1 MGAPGTAEG
10 MEIHASAPRPLALAA
25 LAVAV
30 VALPGCTDD
39 ARVGTGGQS
48 QRGPGD
54 SLTGQGVE
62 IVRGGFV
69 PELVAV
75 GPAQAVT
82 FVNRDDISH
91 RIAKMSGP
99 GRDFRSPRL
108 DPGESY
114 RVTLVGGPVGSC
126 ARARLSIAAPVAAG
140 LPGALPCTARSSRAA
155 TIRGLCDP
163 TVSLPPGRT
172 RQRSNAR
179 ASLPRSSPG
188 VRSRAAVTRRPS
200 LSRTWAEATACVSSR
215 GPRRAPWSPRPAP
228 TGPRSPAARRPAAAS
243 AALPGT
249 GARCPAGAPD
259 RAATRAQPRPSPTGR
274 FNRHFTCLTGP
285 GHWVVSG
292 GLTPPQAS
300 R

>member
-91 RIAKMSGP
+91 RIAKVSGP

-114 RVTLVGGPVGSC
+114 RVTLVGRPGWKLRSGTVVYRSAGRGRPAGRIAVYGS
-126 ARARLSIAAPVAAG
+126 
-140 LPGALPCTARSSRAA
+140 SSRAA

-259 RAATRAQPRPSPTGR
+259 RAAIRAQPRPSPTGR